1 MTDDVL
7 QRTPPPADFRLAY
20 GGDANQFG
28 DLRLPAGKKAAPVIV
43 NIHGGFWRAKYD
55 LLHAGHLCAA
65 LARSGY
71 ATFNLEY
78 RRVGNTGGGWPGSFE
93 DVVSGYRFVA
103 QVAKRYD
110 VNAEKML
117 VMGHSAGGQLA
128 VCLAAHEPSVQ
139 RVVSLAGVLDLSE
152 TYRLHLSNDAVV
164 GFLGGTPASV
174 PEHYQEADPMRL
186 QVRGAR
192 QAILYASN
200 DEDVPPSFSRSYAE
214 AKQHRG
220 EKVRLVEIAK
230 ASHMDLVD
238 PLSGAWETVL
248 SAVKQLFA
256 E

>member
-1 MTDDVL
+1 
-7 QRTPPPADFRLAY
+7 
-20 GGDANQFG
+20 
-28 DLRLPAGKKAAPVIV
+28 
-43 NIHGGFWRAKYD
+43 
-55 LLHAGHLCAA
+55 
-65 LARSGY
+65 
-71 ATFNLEY
+71 
-78 RRVGNTGGGWPGSFE
+78 
-93 DVVSGYRFVA
+93 VVSGYRFVA

-192 QAILYASN
+192 QAILYATN